1 MPISNKIKDQIEL
14 LDVEDDLKK
23 LMICILEIED
33 KGTYKF
39 KEAYEKAVKAYLEK
53 SKANGDETND

>member
-1 MPISNKIKDQIEL
+1 MYF
-14 LDVEDDLKK
+14 
-23 LMICILEIED
+23 LEIED